1 MQAVLGALPPEARKT
16 ISFDTGAEFAPHR
29 NLTAALATEA
39 FFRDPHSPWQRG
51 TIETTNGI
59 FRRPP
64 LPPALWSRQPP
75 VPPPVQRR
83 FVFGAALAAHTS
95 VPPWE
100 PTQK

>member
-59 FRRPP
+59 FRRHRY
-64 LPPALWSRQPP
+64 RQP
-75 VPPPVQRR
+75 
-83 FVFGAALAAHTS
+83 FGAASRRFQPLFS
-95 VPPWE
+95 VDSCSVRPWE
-100 PTQK
+100 PTRK